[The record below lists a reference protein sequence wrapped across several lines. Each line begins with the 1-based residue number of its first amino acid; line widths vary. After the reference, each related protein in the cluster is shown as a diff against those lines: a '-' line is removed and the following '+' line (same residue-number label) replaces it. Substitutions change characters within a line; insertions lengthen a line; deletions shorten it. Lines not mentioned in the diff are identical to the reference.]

1 MPLKAEVLALLSAE
15 VIVQDESRGGG
26 PPYGTH
32 PHLCTNGAHSGL
44 CEASNAALS
53 SLCTAPWL
61 TNGVP
66 SSSPKFLPC
75 MMMNH
80 VKQNE
85 YANLLG
91 SGPTSMEAEAN
102 KWILNKKTAQAMQLL
117 LISPPP
123 PLGLHP
129 PVGGAL

>member
-1 MPLKAEVLALLSAE
+1 M
-15 VIVQDESRGGG
+15 
-26 PPYGTH
+26 
-32 PHLCTNGAHSGL
+32 
-44 CEASNAALS
+44 CEACNAALS

-61 TNGVP
+61 TNGVS

-91 SGPTSMEAEAN
+91 AGPTSMEAEAN
-102 KWILNKKTAQAMQLL
+102 KWILNKKTAQAIQLL
-117 LISPPP
+117 LISPPL

-129 PVGGAL
+129 PIGGVL

>member
-44 CEASNAALS
+44 REASNAALS

-66 SSSPKFLPC
+66 SSSPRFLP
-75 MMMNH
+75 
-80 VKQNE
+80 
-85 YANLLG
+85 
-91 SGPTSMEAEAN
+91 
-102 KWILNKKTAQAMQLL
+102 
-117 LISPPP
+117 
-123 PLGLHP
+123 
-129 PVGGAL
+129 